1 MNGCKIKNNSNLRID
16 DEIHSLVDFA
26 QSRFG
31 FERPPTIFL
40 NHDKQNS
47 QKTLAKTG
55 YYNPETLEIHIYATG
70 RHPKD
75 ILRSIAHELVHHFQ
89 NEQGQFS
96 DMGDT
101 TQGYAQK
108 DPHLRNME
116 LQANDPMLFRDWED
130 HLKEN
135 NPTIYNEGRNKK
147 MSLKEWKDNELNR
160 LLMKKFGIIKEV
172 HGAYIGGSSDQTI
185 PPTGMHPNPE
195 MPSVTATRDE
205 WPVASAVSW
214 NPGELPIRVPPSMAG
229 DLGQEA
235 GWVADVRKN
244 RNPKYMEIGASGD
257 PTTQEPFTP
266 QWKKF
271 GLIQPEEPEAMP
283 PITKGGLHL
292 QEKKK

>member
-160 LLMKKFGIIKEV
+160 LLMKKFGIIKES
-172 HGAYIGGSSDQTI
+172 ISGGLDV
-185 PPTGMHPNPE
+185 PRDK
-195 MPSVTATRDE
+195 TACE
-205 WPVASAVSW
+205 
-214 NPGELPIRVPPSMAG
+214 
-229 DLGQEA
+229 EA
-235 GWVADVRKN
+235 GGTWEPRKD
-244 RNPKYMEIGASGD
+244 ISAGG
-257 PTTQEPFTP
+257 F
-266 QWKKF
+266 
-271 GLIQPEEPEAMP
+271 
-283 PITKGGLHL
+283 KGKDQGVCLDLHKS
-292 QEKKK
+292 EKENE